1 MPVTSLAAWE
11 KISLYFCPSEELVVA
26 AVGVLERGPGEEV
39 LLVEGLGGGGE
50 AAVGYAGVDA
60 FVVGGDVFDE
70 LLAASSLPSGIFLA
84 MASPLPPYSPL
95 MGVPSM
101 VGRRATRNLPVAWG
115 TPCRRLLAIHAP
127 LMRLAMEPPPSDFIQ
142 SSVQLFVWTS
152 MRSSSRI
159 FCQRSMNRWAPLSW

>member
-1 MPVTSLAAWE
+1 MVAGKLPLDTRASMPS
-11 KISLYFCPSEELVVA
+11 SLVVT
-26 AVGVLERGPGEEV
+26 
-39 LLVEGLGGGGE
+39 
-50 AAVGYAGVDA
+50 YSTN
-60 FVVGGDVFDE
+60 F
-70 LLAASSLPSGIFLA
+70 LAASSLPSGIFLV

-127 LMRLAMEPPPSDFIQ
+127 LMRLAMEPSPSDFIQ
-142 SSVQLFVWTS
+142 SSVQVFVWTS

-159 FCQRSMNRWAPLSW
+159 FCQRSMNRWAPLSLAILMVSLSSLSL